1 MSVTK
6 SHITKNSIDFQDES
20 SKSVI
25 KLVAENSGALTV
37 SNGIGDLQIKGVKT
51 PEEST
56 DAANK
61 QYVDTLIDTKITG
74 MAWKEPVV
82 VLADHNVVTKGS
94 ASVEGLR
101 DSSATTEI
109 DGVTLV
115 DGQRVLLTAQD
126 SLEQNGIYVVNMAGI
141 WERASDM
148 DNLPTTERIVGAA
161 VFVKQGTTY
170 ADTAWVVSNDAINW
184 DDGSPDPTTGTPI
197 QFTQFANLK
206 SLDGTNV
213 SSDITASDTSAD
225 RNVFRTSTGS
235 VSVGG
240 GAVNLGV
247 DGKAT
252 TVQGSLEVTQ
262 EATLSSDLSVAG
274 ATTLAGNVVA
284 ADVSVAKNLFTTST
298 AEVSVGGA
306 AVNLSAA
313 NATTTVAG
321 AIVVSQG
328 TTLTGAATLLNT
340 LTVAEGATLSS
351 DLSVAGATTLT
362 GAATLSNT
370 LTVAEGAT
378 LSSDLSVAGATT
390 LAGNV
395 VAADVSVAKNL
406 FTTSTAE
413 VSVGGAAVNLSA
425 ANATTTVAGAIVVSQ
440 GTTLTGAA
448 TLLNTLTVAED
459 ATFTKVHAHE
469 LVTTSD
475 ARLKED
481 ITSISDGLVV
491 LGKLRAVSYRMKS
504 SGLQEYG
511 VVAQECQAVDE
522 VKDLVHGNTET
533 GHLGVNYNGFVG
545 LLISAVQELQ
555 KRVHELESKT

>member
-1 MSVTK
+1 M
-6 SHITKNSIDFQDES
+6 
-20 SKSVI
+20 
-25 KLVAENSGALTV
+25 
-37 SNGIGDLQIKGVKT
+37 
-51 PEEST
+51 
-56 DAANK
+56 
-61 QYVDTLIDTKITG
+61 
-74 MAWKEPVV
+74 
-82 VLADHNVVTKGS
+82 
-94 ASVEGLR
+94 
-101 DSSATTEI
+101 
-109 DGVTLV
+109 
-115 DGQRVLLTAQD
+115 
-126 SLEQNGIYVVNMAGI
+126 
-141 WERASDM
+141 
-148 DNLPTTERIVGAA
+148 
-161 VFVKQGTTY
+161 
-170 ADTAWVVSNDAINW
+170 
-184 DDGSPDPTTGTPI
+184 
-197 QFTQFANLK
+197 
-206 SLDGTNV
+206 
-213 SSDITASDTSAD
+213 
-225 RNVFRTSTGS
+225 
-235 VSVGG
+235 
-240 GAVNLGV
+240 
-247 DGKAT
+247 
-252 TVQGSLEVTQ
+252 
-262 EATLSSDLSVAG
+262 
-274 ATTLAGNVVA
+274 
-284 ADVSVAKNLFTTST
+284 
-298 AEVSVGGA
+298 
-306 AVNLSAA
+306 
-313 NATTTVAG
+313 
-321 AIVVSQG
+321 VSQG
-328 TTLTGAATLLNT
+328 
-340 LTVAEGATLSS
+340 
-351 DLSVAGATTLT
+351 TTLT

>member
-148 DNLPTTERIVGAA
+148 DNIPTTERIVGAA

-340 LTVAEGATLSS
+340 LTVAE
-351 DLSVAGATTLT
+351 
-362 GAATLSNT
+362 
-370 LTVAEGAT
+370 
-378 LSSDLSVAGATT
+378 
-390 LAGNV
+390 
-395 VAADVSVAKNL
+395 
-406 FTTSTAE
+406 
-413 VSVGGAAVNLSA
+413 
-425 ANATTTVAGAIVVSQ
+425 
-440 GTTLTGAA
+440 
-448 TLLNTLTVAED
+448 D